1 MSTLLARE
9 IRAFRY
15 AIVLC
20 SLTQACVSPPN
31 QGPSASGSRTSTDE
45 SAGAAGMSGMAAL
58 DVVQP
63 SGGVADERDL
73 QFDGHDLVDTH
84 ALPDEAE
91 VFDDISVVP
100 RAQLPPD
107 VLAQVLDLERGQQ
120 LIAKA
125 RVGAEDRVA
134 VENTRVAPYRTVVKL
149 FTTYAAGA
157 KARGC
162 SGTLIAPDAVLTA
175 AHCVFNSARAT
186 PGYAYS
192 ITVVP
197 GMYPKTPL
205 PTQGTRYEA
214 PFGTAAGSKIFVPS
228 GYIKNE
234 LNKWNRIPYDYAIVR
249 LKRSL
254 GSVGTKGFGVM
265 PSPLHKVARLIG
277 YHGDKEKG
285 LRMHSSRDRVRK
297 VLGNGTFN
305 HYIDMEQGAS
315 GSGIT
320 GEGGWEDTIFGINS
334 AEVEG
339 STPYNIATTITD
351 ANLAVITQWA
361 VRPL

>member
-1 MSTLLARE
+1 M
-9 IRAFRY
+9 
-15 AIVLC
+15 
-20 SLTQACVSPPN
+20 
-31 QGPSASGSRTSTDE
+31 STDE
-45 SAGAAGMSGMAAL
+45 LDGTAGMSGAAAL
-58 DVVQP
+58 DIVQR
-63 SGGVADERDL
+63 SSAVADEHDL
-73 QFDGHDLVDTH
+73 RSYGHDLVDSH
-84 ALPDEAE
+84 AVPDEIE
-91 VFDDISVVP
+91 TFDDISVVP
-100 RAQLPPD
+100 RAQLPRD
-107 VLAQVLDLERGQQ
+107 VLAELLALENDQ
-120 LIAKA
+120 LIEKA
-125 RVGAEDRVA
+125 RVGAEDRVP
-134 VENTRVAPYRTVVKL
+134 VENTRIAPYRTVVKL
-149 FTTYAAGA
+149 FTSYAAGG

-192 ITVVP
+192 ITIVP
-197 GMYPKTPL
+197 GMYPKDPL
-205 PTQGTRYEA
+205 PAQGTRYEA

-234 LNKWNRIPYDYAIVR
+234 ANKWNRIPYDYAIVR

-254 GSVGTKGFGVM
+254 GAVGTKSFGVM

-285 LRMHSSRDRVRK
+285 LRMHSSRDQVRK

-305 HYIDMEQGAS
+305 HYIDMEEGAS

-320 GEGGWEDTIFGINS
+320 GGGGWEDKIFGINS
-334 AEVEG
+334 SEVEG
-339 STPYNIATTITD
+339 STPYNIATTIVD